1 MADKEKEKAKVDLG
15 LLEEDDEFEEFPA
28 EGEKRRKSEITR
40 TMTNKIFLTSDL
52 ELEKPGEEEKL
63 SVWEDNWDDDNLDN
77 MDDFNEQLKQQMK
90 MK

>member
-1 MADKEKEKAKVDLG
+1 
-15 LLEEDDEFEEFPA
+15 
-28 EGEKRRKSEITR
+28 
-40 TMTNKIFLTSDL
+40 MTNKFFLTSDL

>member
-1 MADKEKEKAKVDLG
+1 MSSKNSPQKVRKGEKEKK
-15 LLEEDDEFEEFPA
+15 
-28 EGEKRRKSEITR
+28 TR
-40 TMTNKIFLTSDL
+40 TMTNKFFLTSDL